1 MTIHKEGFAILT
13 IILLILIGLNV
24 AIYFSLSSPVSVL
37 KWTVLLSFILFV
49 FFTAFFRSPRRGV
62 FIQDKAIISPAD
74 GKIVVVEETEETEF
88 LKEKCIQVS
97 IFMSVFNV
105 HINWFPISGI
115 VRYMKHH
122 SGRFRAAY
130 LPKASFENERTTI
143 AIESA
148 NGKTII
154 VRQIAGAL
162 ARRIVCYA
170 KEGDSIRQGQQLGFI
185 KFGSRVDIFLPL
197 GSRVDV
203 KPGQRVKGKQTII
216 GWIG

>member
-13 IILLILIGLNV
+13 IVFLILVGLNI
-24 AIYFSLSSPVSVL
+24 AIYFSVSSPAPVL
-37 KWTVLLSFILFV
+37 KWTILLSFFLFL
-49 FFTAFFRSPRRGV
+49 FFVAFFRSPKRSV
-62 FIQDKAIISPAD
+62 FLQDKAIISPAD
-74 GKIVVVEETEETEF
+74 GKIVVIEETEENEF

-97 IFMSVFNV
+97 VFMSVFNV
-105 HINWFPISGI
+105 HINWFPVSGI
-115 VRYMKHH
+115 VRYVKHH
-122 SGRFRAAY
+122 SGRFKAAY

-143 AIESA
+143 ALETKGGA
-148 NGKTII
+148 TIL

-170 KEGDSIRQGQQLGFI
+170 KEGDSMRQGQQMGFI

-197 GSRVDV
+197 GSRIDV

-216 GWIG
+216 GWVD